1 MRSIL
6 LNCLLFIILPFSL
19 YAQKPD
25 SAGKQQV
32 DSFRNAALDKQSIEL
47 QRLRNAHLADSAREQ
62 QLQLQ
67 LKTLQSNNDQKKDA
81 LIKELA
87 IVRSADSL
95 RLARQRR
102 RVDSLRSIVKGFPVK
117 PFLDT
122 LFLIYSKQGSFTAG
136 ERADAIAGRIRKIQD
151 DFRFVPDSLQIV
163 QAENTSDIVYKGNLI
178 ISVSE
183 QDALWM
189 NKTRSNLAT
198 YYKKVIGDAVLQY
211 KQQTSWQTLLQEAG
225 LALLVIIIL
234 IVLIY
239 LINRFFNRI
248 TLWINSLTGSW
259 LNGIRIR
266 SYELLDAKQEAAFII
281 SVLAFFKW
289 VTILIAVYLTLPVLF
304 GIFPWTQNF
313 SQVLLSYITTP
324 VKKILASV
332 WNYLPNFFT
341 IVVLVLVFR
350 YVLRIFRFFKNEIE
364 RKALTIPGFY
374 PDWANP
380 TYQIIRVLILAFM
393 LIVIFPYMPG
403 SDSPIFKGV
412 SVFVGVLFTFG
423 SAGALS
429 NVVAGLVLTYMRA
442 FHKGDRVKI
451 GEVSGDIIERSLL
464 VTRIRTIKNEIISIP
479 NSTVMNSH
487 TVNYSS
493 DAPEKGLILYTNV
506 TIGYDIEWRKV
517 YELLT
522 VAADR
527 TEMVEKEP
535 TPFVLQLSLDDY
547 YVTYQLNAYTKQP
560 NRQAVIYSKL
570 FENIQDLFN
579 EAGVEIMSPHFY
591 ALRDGHDIN
600 IPKSYSHTN
609 DAAKALQVN
618 LKDERNSKL

>member
-1 MRSIL
+1 M
-6 LNCLLFIILPFSL
+6 
-19 YAQKPD
+19 
-25 SAGKQQV
+25 
-32 DSFRNAALDKQSIEL
+32 
-47 QRLRNAHLADSAREQ
+47 
-62 QLQLQ
+62 
-67 LKTLQSNNDQKKDA
+67 LK
-81 LIKELA
+81 
-87 IVRSADSL
+87 
-95 RLARQRR
+95 
-102 RVDSLRSIVKGFPVK
+102 
-117 PFLDT
+117 
-122 LFLIYSKQGSFTAG
+122 
-136 ERADAIAGRIRKIQD
+136 
-151 DFRFVPDSLQIV
+151 
-163 QAENTSDIVYKGNLI
+163 
-178 ISVSE
+178 
-183 QDALWM
+183 
-189 NKTRSNLAT
+189 
-198 YYKKVIGDAVLQY
+198 
-211 KQQTSWQTLLQEAG
+211 EAG

-234 IVLIY
+234 ILVIY
-239 LINRFFNRI
+239 LINRLFRRVSR
-248 TLWINSLTGSW
+248 WVDSLTGTW
-259 LNGIRIR
+259 LNGVHIRT
-266 SYELLDAKQEAAFII
+266 YELLDGKQEAAFIN
-281 SVLAFFKW
+281 SALTFFKW
-289 VTILIAVYLTLPVLF
+289 VVILVAVYLALPVLF

-324 VKKILASV
+324 IKKILASI

-364 RKALTIPGFY
+364 RGALSLPGFY

-451 GEVSGDIIERSLL
+451 GEVNGDIIERSLL
-464 VTRIRTIKNEIISIP
+464 VTRIRTTKNEIISIP

-506 TIGYDIEWRKV
+506 TVGYDIEWRKV

-522 VAADR
+522 AAADR
-527 TEMVEKEP
+527 TEMVEKDP
-535 TPFVLQLSLDDY
+535 PPFVLQLSLDDY
-547 YVTYQLNAYTKQP
+547 YITYQLNAYTKQP
-560 NRQAVIYSKL
+560 NRQAAIYSKL
-570 FENIQDLFN
+570 FENVQDVFN
-579 EAGVEIMSPHFY
+579 ESGIELMSPHFY

-600 IPKSYSHTN
+600 IPKSYRPTQEG
-609 DAAKALQVN
+609 AKAIQV
-618 LKDERNSKL
+618 KFDSDRKSDSK

>member
-1 MRSIL
+1 M
-6 LNCLLFIILPFSL
+6 

-25 SAGKQQV
+25 STGKQV
-32 DSFRNAALDKQSIEL
+32 DSFRNAALDQQSVEL
-47 QRLRNAHLADSAREQ
+47 QRLRNAHLTDSVREQ

-67 LKTLQSNNDQKKDA
+67 LRTLQSNNNQKKDA
-81 LIKELA
+81 LVKELSA
-87 IVRSADSL
+87 LRSADSV
-95 RLARQRR
+95 RLSRQRR

-136 ERADAIAGRIRKIQD
+136 ERADAVVTRIRKLHD
-151 DFRFVPDSLQIV
+151 DYRFSPDSLQIIPS
-163 QAENTSDIVYKGNLI
+163 ENTTDVVYKGDLI
-178 ISVSE
+178 IAVSE

-189 NKTRSNLAT
+189 NESREMLARQYKTAISKA
-198 YYKKVIGDAVLQY
+198 VINY
-211 KQQTSWQTLLQEAG
+211 KQQTSWRTLLKEAG
-225 LALLVIIIL
+225 LALLVIG
-234 IVLIY
+234 VLVLVIY
-239 LINRFFNRI
+239 LINRVFRKI
-248 TLWINSLTGSW
+248 ERWVDSLTGNW
-259 LNGIRIR
+259 IKGVYIRT
-266 SYELLDAKQEAAFII
+266 YELMDGKQEAAFII
-281 SVLAFFKW
+281 SALTFFKW
-289 VTILIAVYLTLPVLF
+289 VVILVAVYLALPVLF

-324 VKKILASV
+324 VKRILASV

-364 RKALTIPGFY
+364 RGALSLPGFY

-464 VTRIRTIKNEIISIP
+464 VTRIRTTKNEIISIP

-506 TIGYDIEWRKV
+506 TVGYDIEWRRV

-527 TEMVEKEP
+527 TEMVEKDP
-535 TPFVLQLSLDDY
+535 SPFVLQLSLDDY
-547 YVTYQLNAYTKQP
+547 YITYQLNAYTKQP

-570 FENIQDLFN
+570 FENVQDVFN
-579 EAGVEIMSPHFY
+579 EAGIELMSPRFY
-591 ALRDGHDIN
+591 ALRDGHDVN
-600 IPKSYSHTN
+600 IPKSYHHAN
-609 DAAKALQVN
+609 DAAKAIQVKIN
-618 LKDERNSKL
+618 KGDIEK